1 MDRKKLITKM
11 ALAAIFILIISCGGL
26 IYESLHEIKIEK
38 KKANKKNYRIE
49 ELTRQCQKFLDETA
63 AKIKSLPVNPLVL
76 SQIKSEIFKKS
87 TEAKA
92 YLWMSNTKG
101 EFIFGVPHPVFTRLN
116 GIFDK
121 NRTVIEKRGYI
132 VDRNDFLLKFVD
144 KHNKIRFSHYDF
156 SGPLEER
163 GFRYSSG
170 MLVVFSS
177 PVIDQE
183 QQVIGDLYLKVDDYG
198 YRYDYRDRY
207 WIQPVLFQLAH
218 ILLGIS
224 AVFLWLLLPSWVY
237 IDARKRDVKRAFM
250 WAILTVVSFGFA
262 FIVYI
267 ITRPAELKTF
277 HCPECEKELNG
288 TKAFCP
294 YCGLDLSSTICP
306 QCQYSIKPDWQFCP
320 NCRCDLTQKSHEEIP
335 GETDKPAEPEAK
347 KIG

>member
-11 ALAAIFILIISCGGL
+11 ALAAIVILIISCGGL
-26 IYESLHEIKIEK
+26 IYESLHEISVEK
-38 KKANKKNYRIE
+38 RKKYKRNERID
-49 ELTRQCQKFLDETA
+49 ELTRYCQEYLDKTA
-63 AKIKSLPVNPLVL
+63 GKIKSLPLNPQVL
-76 SQIKSEIFKKS
+76 SQIKSYIFEKS
-87 TEAKA
+87 AKTKI
-92 YLWMSNTKG
+92 YLWMSSKEG

-116 GIFDK
+116 RIFDK
-121 NRTVIEKRGYI
+121 NRSVIEKAGYY
-132 VDRNDFLLKFVD
+132 VDRNDFLLKLVD
-144 KHNKIRFSHYDF
+144 KHNRIKFSEYDF
-156 SGPLEER
+156 SGHLISR
-163 GFRYSSG
+163 WHSSS
-170 MLVVFSS
+170 LLLKFSS
-177 PVIDQE
+177 PVINQE

-207 WIQPVLFQLAH
+207 WVQPVLFQLSH
-218 ILLGIS
+218 ILVGLS

-237 IDARKRDVKRAFM
+237 IDARQRDVKRAFM
-250 WAILTVVSFGFA
+250 WAILTVISFGFA

-320 NCRCDLTQKSHEEIP
+320 NCRCDLTQKPHEEIKEEP
-335 GETDKPAEPEAK
+335 GGEK
-347 KIG
+347 K

>member
-11 ALAAIFILIISCGGL
+11 ALIAIVILIISGGGL
-26 IYESLHEIKIEK
+26 IYESLHEIKMEK
-38 KKANKKNYRIE
+38 KKADKKNYRIE
-49 ELTRQCQKFLDETA
+49 DITRKCQKFLDETA
-63 AKIKSLPVNPLVL
+63 GKIKSLPVNPLVL
-76 SQIKSEIFKKS
+76 SQIKSEIFKRS
-87 TEAKA
+87 TEGKA

-116 GIFDK
+116 RIFDK
-121 NRTVIEKRGYI
+121 KRSVIDKAGYY
-132 VDRNDFLLKFVD
+132 VDRNDFLLKLVD
-144 KHNKIRFSHYDF
+144 KHNRIRFSEYDF
-156 SGPLEER
+156 SGRLR
-163 GFRYSSG
+163 GTPYPPGLLLR
-170 MLVVFSS
+170 FSS
-177 PVIDQE
+177 PVINQD

-207 WIQPVLFQLAH
+207 WIQPVLFQLSH
-218 ILLGIS
+218 ILLALS
-224 AVFLWLLLPSWVY
+224 AVFLWLLLPTWVY

-250 WAILTVVSFGFA
+250 WAILTVISFGFA

-320 NCRCDLTQKSHEEIP
+320 NCRCDLTQKFQEEITEEP
-335 GETDKPAEPEAK
+335 GGEK
-347 KIG
+347 K